1 MDDKKLFDALV
12 REGIVD
18 RQVAEHLLQSATLSG
33 KSGEELLYSERAA
46 DEEALAKVKSKLS
59 GVPYQRVEPAAIPDD
74 VLKLVPYETSRTY
87 QVVPISRDRG
97 MLVVGMLYP
106 DDTEAQNALTFIAK
120 RERVSLGVYLTT
132 PSVLRAVWR
141 RYMPYEDEIEAAV
154 KEMGDVSK
162 EGEIV
167 GLEQGI
173 QTSQNAPIIKIV
185 ASTLRQAVDVN
196 ASDIHIEPQRT
207 YLRIRF
213 RVDGKLHTVAS
224 LPVGLSRPL
233 VSRVKVLS
241 RLQLDETRKPQDG
254 RFRTIIFG
262 RDIDFRVSTFPTSA
276 GEKVAIRVLDPT
288 TGLRTIEELG
298 LRSYHASVVQRGIES
313 PYGMVLVTGPTSAG
327 KTTTLYAIM
336 RRLNQEN
343 VNILSLEDPVEYF
356 IEGVNQSQIMPGI
369 GYTFASGLRQ
379 ILRQDPNIIMVG
391 EIRDSETADLA
402 VNAALTGHI
411 MLSTLHTNN
420 SLGVIPRLV
429 DLGVPAFLLPS
440 ALNIMISQRLVSRLC
455 QACAV
460 KEEAPPQAQE
470 IIRKSLEAL
479 PEGERERVTKKFP
492 SPYHVYKPNRGGS
505 TSLAT
510 GGTCAV
516 CGGSGTLGRV
526 ALFEVF
532 EMTRELA
539 RIVNKGFTESA
550 LREEAER
557 QGMVSLR
564 QDGMIKALEGEVVLE
579 EVLRET
585 EE

>member
-1 MDDKKLFDALV
+1 MDDQKLFDVLV
-12 REGIVD
+12 EAGVVERQIAD
-18 RQVAEHLLQSATLSG
+18 RLLQSAKLSG
-33 KSGEELLYSERAA
+33 KNAEEFLYIERAA
-46 DEEALAKVKSKLS
+46 DEEAVAKVKSKLS
-59 GVPYQRVEPAAIPDD
+59 GVPYRRIDPAAIPDD
-74 VLKLVPYETSRTY
+74 VLQLVPYETSRTY
-87 QVVPISRDRG
+87 QVTPVEKEGG
-97 MLVVGMLYP
+97 MLVVGMLHP
-106 DDTEAQNALTFIAK
+106 DDAEAQNALTFIAK

-141 RYMPYEDEIEAAV
+141 RYMPYESEIEAAV
-154 KEMGDVSK
+154 KELGDVSK

-207 YLRIRF
+207 HLRIRF
-213 RVDGKLHTVAS
+213 RVDGDLHSVAT

-254 RFRTIIFG
+254 RFRTIVFG
-262 RDIDFRVSTFPTSA
+262 RDIDFRVSTFPTST

-288 TGLRTIEELG
+288 TGLKSIGELG
-298 LRSYHASVVQRGIES
+298 MKPYHFSIVERGIEA
-313 PYGMVLVTGPTSAG
+313 PYGMVLVTGPTGSG
-327 KTTTLYAIM
+327 KTTTLYAVM
-336 RRLNQEN
+336 RRLNKED

-356 IEGVNQSQIMPGI
+356 IEGVNQSQVMPGI

-379 ILRQDPNIIMVG
+379 MLRQDPDIIMVG
-391 EIRDSETADLA
+391 EVRDSETANLA
-402 VNAALTGHI
+402 VNSALTGHV

-420 SLGVIPRLV
+420 VLGVIPRLI

-440 ALNIMISQRLVSRLC
+440 ALNIMMSQRLVSRLC
-455 QACAV
+455 TKCAKQV
-460 KEEAPPQAQE
+460 DAPSQAQD
-470 IIRKSLEAL
+470 IIARAVGEL
-479 PEGERERVTKKFP
+479 PEHERQDIQKRFP
-492 SPYHVYKPNRGGS
+492 PPYHTYQPSR
-505 TSLAT
+505 
-510 GGTCAV
+510 GGTCDA
-516 CGGSGTLGRV
+516 CGGTGTLGRV

-539 RIVNKGFTESA
+539 DIINKGFTENA
-550 LREEAER
+550 LHKEAQR

-564 QDGMIKALEGEVVLE
+564 QDGIIKALEGEVVLE

-585 EE
+585 EEEE